1 MTRDWIL
8 GTAGHIDHGKTA
20 LVKALTGVDCDRLP
34 EERARGITVD
44 IGFARLRLGEL
55 SFGVIDV
62 PGHERFVRNML
73 AGATGFDL
81 ALLVV
86 AADDGVMPQTRE
98 HLEILRLLGVGRAV
112 VALTK
117 CDTVDDVTLEFRTL
131 EVRELLAGTS
141 LESAAI
147 VPTSVRTGVGLPALR
162 DALAEACRGRTR
174 GDDGLP
180 FRLAIDRA
188 FTLPGHGTVVTGT
201 VMSGELRVEEAVA
214 WHRPDG
220 TSEGVR
226 VRSLSHHG
234 ESVQSVTRGQR
245 AALNLPG
252 VPLDAIGR
260 GHELAAPGYLTPSR
274 VLTVKLR
281 ASADGPGVKHR
292 LTARLHLGTGD
303 VQAVVSVLDADR
315 AEPGK
320 SVLAQLFLSEHVV
333 SVWGQPFVLR
343 DSSGERTLGGG
354 EVLQPAATKLRR
366 REAGVLS
373 ALEEFPSAHSGERCL
388 LAAYFAGDAG
398 VSPQELLA
406 AAGVNASEA
415 ASHVEQLQRSAA
427 LVELPTR
434 GRYTHTD
441 RVKATEAKVLAVV
454 AGLHA
459 AQPLASSHDRAALA
473 SALSY
478 LPATLVETVIERL
491 VASKRLTP
499 DGKRVAGAD
508 FKPRLSVNQRK
519 LRDKVVEAHRAAGFE
534 PPAPASFANAAG
546 GLAATLPAIY
556 EVACAEGLLVEVA
569 AGVYLHA
576 ESADELGRRVRE
588 LLGDGRSATVGEIRD
603 ALGTSRKYAVP
614 ICEYLD
620 RVSVTVRE
628 GDRRTLRVEANQE
641 FPCQ

>member
-44 IGFARLRLGEL
+44 IGFARLRLGDL

-81 ALLVV
+81 ALLAV

-98 HLEILRLLGVGRAV
+98 HLEILQLLGVSRGV

-117 CDTVDDVTLEFRTL
+117 CDAVDDVTLELRVL
-131 EVRELLAGTS
+131 EVRDLLAGTT
-141 LESAAI
+141 LEAAAI
-147 VPTSVRTGVGLPALR
+147 VPTSVKTGVGLPALR
-162 DALAEACRGRTR
+162 DALVEAARGLTR

-188 FTLPGHGTVVTGT
+188 FTLPGHGTVVTGS
-201 VMSGELRVEEAVA
+201 VMSGELRVEELVT

-220 TSEGVR
+220 TGENVR

-234 ESVQSVTRGQR
+234 EVVSSVGRGQR
-245 AALNLPG
+245 AAVNLPG

-260 GHELAAPGYLTPSR
+260 GHELAATGYLTPSR
-274 VLTVKLR
+274 VLTVHLR
-281 ASADGPGVKHR
+281 ASADGPGVRHR

-315 AEPGK
+315 AEPGDF
-320 SVLAQLFLSEHVV
+320 VLAQLFLSEHVV
-333 SVWGQPFVLR
+333 SVWHQPFVLR

-354 EVLQPAATKLRR
+354 WVAQPAATKLRR
-366 REAGVLS
+366 RETEVLEVFE
-373 ALEEFPSAHSGERCL
+373 ALAWDYGMDRCL
-388 LAAYFAGDAG
+388 LAAYLAGDAG
-398 VSPQELLA
+398 ISLQELPA
-406 AAGVNASEA
+406 AAGVNATDA
-415 ASHVEQLQRSAA
+415 ASHVAALQQSTLQRPAL

-434 GRYTHTD
+434 GRFTHID
-441 RVKATEAKVLAVV
+441 RVQATEAKVRAVV

-459 AQPLASSHDRAALA
+459 AQPLASSHDRAAIASRLA
-473 SALSY
+473 Y
-478 LPATLVETVIERL
+478 LPAALVEAVIDRL
-491 VASKRLTP
+491 VRRQSLTL

-519 LRDKVVEAHRAAGFE
+519 LRDKVVEAHRVAGFE
-534 PPAPASFANAAG
+534 PPPPAGFANAAG

-556 EVACAEGLLVEVA
+556 EVACAEGLLVEVSA
-569 AGVYLHA
+569 EVYLHA
-576 ESADELGRRVRE
+576 ESAAELTRRVRE
-588 LLGDGRSATVGEIRD
+588 LLADGRTATVGEIRD

-620 RVSVTVRE
+620 RIGVTVRD
-628 GDRRTLRVEANQE
+628 GDRRTLRVS
-641 FPCQ
+641 